1 MENVLHCRNCDK
13 DVDILEVK
21 HHTDFEER
29 ILSCG
34 HRSNKYIKN
43 IIEPSTHI
51 SDKITATVSRLK
63 QSEKMQVEEKV
74 INRKLSIH
82 FSAENVDITINNSI
96 INVKAQDDYT
106 FTRSFPQKVEEIIN
120 KITALRYEVEE
131 SSIDIQE
138 KTKTLSLLQRIDY
151 VLSPTPYSNTT
162 YKFDKLKRW
171 IIHSKWFFTIA
182 SSPFILNIIDIIHDM
197 MKDSQPSS
205 I

>member
-1 MENVLHCRNCDK
+1 
-13 DVDILEVK
+13 
-21 HHTDFEER
+21 
-29 ILSCG
+29 
-34 HRSNKYIKN
+34 
-43 IIEPSTHI
+43 
-51 SDKITATVSRLK
+51 
-63 QSEKMQVEEKV
+63 
-74 INRKLSIH
+74 KLSIH

-106 FTRSFPQKVEEIIN
+106 FTRSFPQKVQDIIN

-171 IIHSKWFFTIA
+171 IIHSK
-182 SSPFILNIIDIIHDM
+182 
-197 MKDSQPSS
+197 
-205 I
+205 